1 MPRRA
6 FVFDPPDR
14 FVAGAIGEP
23 GSRTFMLQARD
34 GARIVS
40 VVLEK
45 TQIAVLAERLGHLL
59 LELDQQGIAEL
70 GTDRPAEDTA
80 PLDEPIN
87 EAFRAGTLALGW
99 DGERESIL
107 IEARAQT
114 EDEDDPEAFEGLED
128 IADDPD
134 GPDIFRV
141 RIVPDMARAF
151 AERALRVI
159 RAGRP
164 PCPLCGNPLDP
175 QGHLCP
181 RRNGQYVH

>member
-1 MPRRA
+1 VPRRA
-6 FVFDPPDR
+6 FVFEIPDR
-14 FVAGAIGEP
+14 FVAGSIGEP
-23 GSRTFMLQARD
+23 GSRTFVLQARD
-34 GARIVS
+34 GARVVS

-45 TQIAVLAERLGHLL
+45 TQVAVLAERLGHLL

-70 GTDRPAEDTA
+70 EAEPPANDTA
-80 PLDEPIN
+80 GLDEPLN

-99 DGERESIL
+99 DGEHESIL

-114 EDEDDPEAFEGLED
+114 EDEDEPEAFEPLED
-128 IADDPD
+128 LADDPD

-141 RIVPDMARAF
+141 RIRPDTARAF
-151 AERALRVI
+151 AERAMRVV

-175 QGHLCP
+175 QGHICP